1 MANFNE
7 QTAKEFL
14 QRTMTVVGSSA
25 AIEDQNSK
33 FLKRYATV
41 VYSPDAIKIVA
52 PEPTGATGEQGQT
65 GATGEQGQ
73 TGATGEQGQTGAT
86 GAGLGDGTDAGAG
99 DGTDNQED

>member
-25 AIEDQNSK
+25 AIEDQNRD

-41 VYSPDAIKIVA
+41 VDSKDAIAIVA
-52 PEPTGATGEQGQT
+52 PEKPATVDEQEQT
-65 GATGEQGQ
+65 GATGEQEQ
-73 TGATGEQGQTGAT
+73 TGATGS
-86 GAGLGDGTDAGAG
+86 TDAGAG
-99 DGTDNQED
+99 EGTDVQGD